1 MEGHGVRS
9 DNPTSAMP
17 KTEHYQW
24 YTEQFGP
31 TELHA
36 HAIEET
42 YFAGR
47 TPFQSVAVLRTAAFG
62 KMLVLDGDT
71 QSSQA
76 DEKIYHETLVHPAM
90 ASVSDRSEVLILG
103 GGEGATLRE
112 VLRDPSVRRCT
123 MVDIDGEV
131 VELSKKYLPEW
142 SEGAFE
148 DPRARV
154 IIGDALKFI
163 KEDQDRY
170 GVVISDLTEPLPD
183 SPSFPLFN
191 GEVFRDIKSRLAPGG
206 VYVLQ
211 ASTAGFQNMT
221 LHAKMARTLEKFF
234 RHLRSF
240 YTHVPAFD
248 NDWAF
253 IACSD
258 EVDVAATDPAR
269 IDAYAGGLRGQN
281 FFYDAETH
289 RRLFALPLY
298 LRRKLAEGGDVFV

>member
-1 MEGHGVRS
+1 
-9 DNPTSAMP
+9 MP

-24 YTEQFGP
+24 YTEQFAP
-31 TELHA
+31 TEVHA

-47 TPFQSVAVLRTAAFG
+47 TAFQSVAVLRTAAFG

-76 DEKIYHETLVHPAM
+76 DEKIYHEALVHPAM
-90 ASVSDRSEVLILG
+90 AAAGDRTEVLILG

-112 VLRDPSVRRCT
+112 VLRDRSVRRCT
-123 MVDIDGEV
+123 MVDIDGQV
-131 VELSKKYLPEW
+131 VELAKRYLPEW
-142 SEGAFE
+142 SDGAFD

-154 IIGDALKFI
+154 IVGDALRFLK
-163 KEDQDRY
+163 DDPGRY

-191 GEVFRDIKSRLAPGG
+191 GDVFRDVKARLAPGG

-211 ASTAGFQNMT
+211 ASTAGFHNME
-221 LHAKMARTLEKFF
+221 LHAKMARSLRVHFA
-234 RHLRSF
+234 HVRSF

-258 EVDVAATDPAR
+258 ADDVAAVDPAR
-269 IDAYAGGLRGQN
+269 IDAYVGALRGEN

-289 RRLFALPLY
+289 RRIFSLPLY
-298 LRRKLAEGGDVFV
+298 LRRELAKDGDIFA